1 MSHILISVFVLTVM
15 EIVLGIDNI
24 IFIGLLSNNLE
35 DKKKA
40 NIARKIGL
48 VIALGVRVVALLFVS
63 HLAHMTTPLFSITT
77 DEGLRHAVSIRDIIL
92 FAGGLFLIHKS
103 AAEIHEMFSDDD
115 GKEQETAGTMAKVIM
130 QIVLVDLVFSADS
143 ILTAI
148 GLVEEVW
155 IMIAAVVLSMGIMFM
170 LAGKISDFIDTRPS
184 LKVLALAFLIMI
196 GTMLVAE
203 GTGVHIDKTYVYFAM
218 AFAGIVEVLNSKI
231 NIRKSPKRKKRKV
244 RPVVTEELVAV

>member
-1 MSHILISVFVLTVM
+1 MTEIIVSVLVLTMM

-24 IFIGLLSNNLE
+24 IFIGILSNNLE
-35 DKKKA
+35 DKREA

-48 VIALGVRVVALLFVS
+48 TIALGVRVVALMFVS
-63 HLAHMTTPLFSITT
+63 YLAHLTHPIFSITT
-77 DEGLRHAVSIRDIIL
+77 ESGLMHPVTVRDIIL

-103 AAEIHEMFSDDD
+103 ASEIHDMFNDHESKDENNP
-115 GKEQETAGTMAKVIM
+115 KTMAKVIL
-130 QIVLVDLVFSADS
+130 QIVMVDIVFSADS

-155 IMIAAVVLSMGIMFM
+155 IMIAAVVLSMGLMFV
-170 LAGKISDFIDTRPS
+170 LAGKIADFIEERPS

-203 GTGVHIDKTYVYFAM
+203 GSGVHFNKAYVYFAM
-218 AFAGIVEVLNSKI
+218 AFAGIVEALNAKI
-231 NIRKSPKRKKRKV
+231 KIRRSPRRKKTNRVKKV
-244 RPVVTEELVAV
+244 EEINEE